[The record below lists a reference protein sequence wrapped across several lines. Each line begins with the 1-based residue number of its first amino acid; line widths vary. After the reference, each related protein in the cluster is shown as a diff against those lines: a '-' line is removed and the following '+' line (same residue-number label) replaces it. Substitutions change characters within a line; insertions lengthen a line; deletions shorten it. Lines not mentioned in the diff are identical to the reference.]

1 TFASDFNRFGKFY
14 RVVMQAEAS
23 HRNNPE
29 SLRGMFVKNSYG
41 EMVPVSSVARL
52 ERVFGP
58 ETVTRN
64 NLFTAVTINGV
75 PKPGYSSG
83 DAIRAVEEVAAQHLP
98 RGFSYEWAGMTKEEI
113 ASGGQAG
120 FIFALCLIF

>member
-1 TFASDFNRFGKFY
+1 EKKAKQLGVSVSDILQTLQVYYGSTFASDFNRFGKFY

-83 DAIRAVEEVAAQHLP
+83 DAIRAVEEVAAQ
-98 RGFSYEWAGMTKEEI
+98 
-113 ASGGQAG
+113 
-120 FIFALCLIF
+120 